1 MPNHLH
7 GETEQEYNRTEA
19 LATIDRV
26 RELAEVGIWALVAK
40 DYSTVAEALAD
51 IHEKSLMAKALLRGD
66 TTD

>member
-40 DYSTVAEALAD
+40 DYSAVAEALAD
-51 IHEKSLMAKALLRGD
+51 IHEKSLMAKALLRGKFD
-66 TTD
+66 G